1 MKKIVDDNRLI
12 YKCCYLYY
20 MDGLGQK
27 EICDQLGIS
36 RATVSR
42 LLKAGKE
49 NGVVRIELDNPDSI
63 LYGELERKIEQQ
75 LGLKEVLIVDE
86 MELESKADHMQR
98 YMRKHLPIWHASSTT
113 RITSGCRWEK
123 RCIIWQM
130 EKSMWRRL
138 IVPLFPLSVVSV
150 HKLQS
155 DEDIIPTK

>member
-63 LYGELERKIEQQ
+63 LYGCLLYTSNLQGGCIHNRG
-75 LGLKEVLIVDE
+75 GLKLC
-86 MELESKADHMQR
+86 A
-98 YMRKHLPIWHASSTT
+98 
-113 RITSGCRWEK
+113 
-123 RCIIWQM
+123 
-130 EKSMWRRL
+130 
-138 IVPLFPLSVVSV
+138 
-150 HKLQS
+150 
-155 DEDIIPTK
+155 

>member
-98 YMRKHLPIWHASSTT
+98 VYEEALAYLARIFHNKDYIGVSMGKTLYHLANGKINVEEVDCTFVPVDRK
-113 RITSGCRWEK
+113 
-123 RCIIWQM
+123 
-130 EKSMWRRL
+130 
-138 IVPLFPLSVVSV
+138 SVV
-150 HKLQS
+150 
-155 DEDIIPTK
+155 

>member
-86 MELESKADHMQR
+86 MELESKADHM
-98 YMRKHLPIWHASSTT
+98 RKHLPIWHAFSTT
-113 RITSGCRWEK
+113 RITSGFRWER
-123 RCIIWQM
+123 RCII
-130 EKSMWRRL
+130 
-138 IVPLFPLSVVSV
+138 
-150 HKLQS
+150 
-155 DEDIIPTK
+155 

>member
-49 NGVVRIELDNPDSI
+49 NGVVRIE
-63 LYGELERKIEQQ
+63 
-75 LGLKEVLIVDE
+75 
-86 MELESKADHMQR
+86 
-98 YMRKHLPIWHASSTT
+98 
-113 RITSGCRWEK
+113 
-123 RCIIWQM
+123 
-130 EKSMWRRL
+130 
-138 IVPLFPLSVVSV
+138 
-150 HKLQS
+150 
-155 DEDIIPTK
+155 